1 MEWNDKGYLLS
12 KNKYNENSIIVEIFT
27 LDHGKT
33 SGIIFGASSK
43 KIKNYLEI
51 GNKLHVNYNYKNENR
66 LGYFKVEI
74 IKATSPLFFDDKKRL
89 LCINSAINL
98 IKILTVD
105 LQKNKSIYELIESFF
120 VFLSENDWVARYILW
135 ELQLLKLLGYD
146 LELKNLV
153 NKEIINDEI
162 IYFVE
167 KNSKKKI
174 IPNFLIDLNYEKLDI
189 KIILSGLQLVGDY
202 LEKSILKP
210 NNMNYPSSRTNFI
223 NLLK

>member
-210 NNMNYPSSRTNFI
+210 NNINYPSSRLHFVS
-223 NLLK
+223 LLK

>member
-202 LEKSILKP
+202 LEKSNIC
-210 NNMNYPSSRTNFI
+210 I
-223 NLLK
+223 